1 MALHSF
7 NTEVAQK
14 VGVNAAVVYENI
26 RYWVEKNRA
35 NNKHNHGGYYWT
47 YNSMRAFGLMF
58 PYLSAAQ
65 VKLALNKLK
74 DQKFIGVSN
83 YNKAKFDKTSWYCD
97 FDPLDLAK
105 IANGEDRNNQP
116 IPDNK
121 PYNKLYILED
131 RVDTVSTHD
140 TKTKRNENLNLN
152 NTANCDIIPKAK
164 KKRMALPDNW
174 VTSNADEEFALEK
187 GWAVEHISSQAYKFR
202 DYHLAK
208 GSIMSDW
215 SAAWRTWVRNDFD
228 NKKKPPAKSID
239 MINHIA
245 RAR

>member
-26 RYWVEKNRA
+26 RFWVEKNRA
-35 NNKHNHGGYYWT
+35 NNKHNHDGYYWT

-83 YNKAKFDKTSWYCD
+83 YSKAKFDKTSWYCD

-105 IANGEDRNNQP
+105 IANGEDKNNQP
-116 IPDNK
+116 ITD
-121 PYNKLYILED
+121 
-131 RVDTVSTHD
+131 
-140 TKTKRNENLNLN
+140 
-152 NTANCDIIPKAK
+152 IPKAK

-187 GWAVEHISSQAYKFR
+187 GWAVEHILSQAYKFR

>member
-105 IANGEDRNNQP
+105 IANGEDKNNQP

-121 PYNKLYILED
+121 PYNKLHIL
-131 RVDTVSTHD
+131 S
-140 TKTKRNENLNLN
+140 
-152 NTANCDIIPKAK
+152 K
-164 KKRMALPDNW
+164 KKKMALPNNW

>member
-1 MALHSF
+1 MTRAGRIYAFTFLSVAIIRVFSGIGKAPGQVTPLFLLKRGSKMALHSF

-26 RYWVEKNRA
+26 RFWVEKNRA
-35 NNKHNHGGYYWT
+35 NNKHNHDGYYWT

-97 FDPLDLAK
+97 FDPLDLSK
-105 IANGEDRNNQP
+105 IANGEGKNNQP
-116 IPDNK
+116 IPYSK
-121 PYNKLYILED
+121 PYTKLHILED

-140 TKTKRNENLNLN
+140 TKTKLNENLNLN
-152 NTANCDIIPKAK
+152 LNLNYTANFEVCSEPAEKPPQSSMPESLDARSSAKPKLSTMNS
-164 KKRMALPDNW
+164 R
-174 VTSNADEEFALEK
+174 
-187 GWAVEHISSQAYKFR
+187 
-202 DYHLAK
+202 LAK
-208 GSIMSDW
+208 EATG
-215 SAAWRTWVRNDFD
+215 
-228 NKKKPPAKSID
+228 
-239 MINHIA
+239 
-245 RAR
+245 RA